1 MPTITAAIITWNE
14 ERNIQRCIESLK
26 DSVDHIIVL
35 DSFSSDATTEIC
47 RQLNVQVIQRKWEGY
62 AASKNYLNAQVNTD
76 LILSLDADEAL
87 SPELFEEIKAI
98 RWKGSL
104 GYYSMN
110 RLTNYCGKWIYHS
123 GWFPDVKI
131 RLFPANALWE
141 GDIVHETLAL
151 PVGIV
156 IVPLKGL
163 LSHYSY
169 FSHDQ
174 HRQRADHYSRLTA
187 LKYVEQGKQVGQL
200 KPYISGLVRFF
211 KMYVFQ
217 LGFLDGISGWHIARI
232 SALSNILKYKEVRNL
247 RNGAKRTS

>member
-14 ERNIQRCIESLK
+14 ERNIQRCIESLR

-35 DSFSSDATTEIC
+35 DSFSTDATIAIC
-47 RQLNVQVIQRKWEGY
+47 NQLKAQVIQRKWEGY

-98 RWKGSL
+98 RLKGNI

-131 RLFPANALWE
+131 RLFPSNALWE

-151 PVGIV
+151 PVGIEV
-156 IVPLKGL
+156 FQLKGL

-169 FSHDQ
+169 FSHTQ

-187 LKYVEQGKQVGQL
+187 LKYLEQGKRVGPL
-200 KPYISGLVRFF
+200 KPYVSGLVRFM
-211 KMYVFQ
+211 KMFVFQ
-217 LGFLDGISGWHIARI
+217 FGFLDGSSGWHIARI
-232 SALSNILKYKEVRNL
+232 SALSNILKYNEVRNL

>member
-14 ERNIQRCIESLK
+14 ERNIQRCIESIR

-35 DSFSSDATTEIC
+35 DSFSTDATIDIC
-47 RQLNVQVIQRKWEGY
+47 SQLKVQVIQRKWEGY
-62 AASKNYLNAQVNTD
+62 AASKNYLNAQVKTD

-87 SPELFEEIKAI
+87 SPELCEEIKAI
-98 RWKGSL
+98 KLKGSL

-131 RLFPANALWE
+131 RIFPANAIWE
-141 GDIVHETLAL
+141 GDIVHETLAI
-151 PVGIV
+151 PEGIV
-156 IVPLKGL
+156 VAPLKGL

-169 FSHDQ
+169 VSHEQ

-187 LKYVEQGKQVGQL
+187 LKYVEQGKQVGPL
-200 KPYISGLVRFF
+200 KPLVSGVVRFL
-211 KMYVFQ
+211 KMFVFQ
-217 LGFLDGISGWHIARI
+217 CGFLDGSSGWHIARI
-232 SALSNILKYKEVRNL
+232 SAASNILKYKEVRNL

>member
-26 DSVDHIIVL
+26 DCVDHIIVL
-35 DSFSSDATTEIC
+35 DSFSTDATIEIC
-47 RQLNVQVIQRKWEGY
+47 SKLNVQVIQRKWEGY
-62 AASKNYLNAQVNTD
+62 AASKNYLNAQVQTD

-87 SPELFEEIKAI
+87 SSELSEEIKAI
-98 RWKGSL
+98 KLKGEI

-151 PVGIV
+151 PDDIEVT
-156 IVPLKGL
+156 PMKGL

-169 FSHDQ
+169 FSHEQ

-187 LKYVEQGKQVGQL
+187 LKYVEQGKRVGFL
-200 KPYISGLVRFF
+200 KPYVSGLVRFL
-211 KMYVFQ
+211 KMFVFQ
-217 LGFLDGISGWHIARI
+217 LGFLDGRSGWHIARI

-247 RNGAKRTS
+247 RNGAERTS